1 MFNFSFGE
9 VLLVATVALIVI
21 GPERLPKAAQFL
33 GHWIKRIRRQIAEVQ
48 NDIRREMRQE
58 DKEGLE
64 EAKSIH
70 HEFVQLGREAKS
82 AFDSGARG
90 FSEEARQIQAGV
102 RKGGNSETG
111 KLESKKVSVPRGFA
125 QRLESVE
132 EKQAGMD
139 ERVRRLED
147 VRLRENNP
155 TDKQS
160 IPLGQ

>member
-33 GHWIKRIRRQIAEVQ
+33 GHWIKRIRRQVSVVQ
-48 NDIRREMRQE
+48 NDIRREMQLE
-58 DKEGLE
+58 DKGGLE

-70 HEFVQLGREAKS
+70 REFTQLGREAKS

-111 KLESKKVSVPRGFA
+111 KPEPKKVSVPEDS
-125 QRLESVE
+125 L
-132 EKQAGMD
+132 QAIRKGMD
-139 ERVRRLED
+139 DLAKRVSRLED
-147 VRLRENNP
+147 ARLGENNP
-155 TDKQS
+155 AGK
-160 IPLGQ
+160 